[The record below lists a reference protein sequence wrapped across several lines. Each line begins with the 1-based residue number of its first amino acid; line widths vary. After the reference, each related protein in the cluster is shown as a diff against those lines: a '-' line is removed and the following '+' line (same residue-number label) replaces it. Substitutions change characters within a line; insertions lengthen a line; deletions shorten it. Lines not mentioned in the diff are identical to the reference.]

1 MSNHKTRPARSNSLQ
16 RMLELER
23 RYMEA
28 NAVPFFTR
36 MQLERLQASASQ
48 ANALSPNSGS
58 IAAVVS
64 KPPSSSPNRPAV
76 QAHRIEPSPLE
87 NAAMGATVSRA
98 RETRPDAQIGS
109 VTINVSSP
117 MLKLDLAPE
126 SDNGAQRGAVVV
138 HQSPA
143 VDKPVVKAVSFDVPL
158 SAYEEE
164 RRSICQSPS
173 WEAYGRRK
181 KSEKKDS
188 KKEQKKEQL
197 KKEQLKKEE
206 ERKEQERKEQLKKEQ
221 LKKEQQR
228 KEELKKEQVKKEQAE
243 KEQRKREQQAKAS
256 KREKEESALKN
267 ALIKKKRLSKQPPPS
282 SSHAIEQ
289 ANRISVEAAA
299 SSRDRQRPSSA
310 LEFSPPAKNDTP
322 ARPSHRRSGSFT
334 SLIRSPF
341 ESRRASSDTARPVE
355 TGFIGGIKLE
365 IQRYAAN
372 QKAAE
377 EPQNMDESTIHPALR
392 TNNAHNQK
400 WSAPAARP
408 IPDSQR
414 RAYPPI
420 TRHPAA
426 AAKTRSLISS
436 AEMEAQ
442 DTGTMEKWRAFVGLK
457 PKDPAESTK
466 AAAQQEG
473 AKKPAVTNEASKSSP
488 ALPSPQANA
497 NTGTTSE
504 IRPPA
509 TAVPTVPTVPPTG
522 SSAGSGTQVPQSK
535 LNVSTGDHQLSNSA
549 VAQKPPQEKLS
560 QANLAQL
567 QQHESSGP
575 IKSSTPVDKDLVNG
589 SSPMAGSLPPAPPRR
604 SSKRNSLLSLDGSVS
619 PVSRSRSP
627 AHRPGSSDSTTSIGD
642 RISGKPK
649 RTANNTIGG
658 TESQSGGVP
667 LQNPTSREA
676 GRTSRNQKPDPIE
689 IPTWEDIQSSVMQV
703 IETKV
708 SLSPIRKSHSSLRD
722 DSDFTVRRL
731 TDDSVP
737 TTSAD
742 DDSSDDF
749 HSVSTPGTPDTSRP
763 QSEKGL
769 PPPSQDIEG
778 QRAGTEQN
786 RARNLSQSPVKQ
798 PLLLQIGGGFSGSSS
813 PPKVTPT
820 KTTPADRTRAAHHR
834 TQSAVDPAP
843 GADFLPKLKH
853 QPLKAGENALVSKQH
868 VPSADSLLPGDE
880 RANSKTQLVVAPW
893 PASYLEEARKAAPL
907 APPPQVLGSPRLVP
921 KGTPPASIR
930 SQPSP
935 TMDLTPTKG
944 PRHTAGSPVGGEP
957 IAKMFVECCGCK
969 YYHDMPSNIYEAMAN
984 PEAVIRPP
992 RGNVGFTGALSM
1004 TVKCPWCSHEMSTKC
1019 CAGYAAMVYVKERLH

>member
-1 MSNHKTRPARSNSLQ
+1 MSNHRTRPARSNSLQ

-23 RYMEA
+23 RYM
-28 NAVPFFTR
+28 
-36 MQLERLQASASQ
+36 LERLQASASQ
-48 ANALSPNSGS
+48 ANALSASSGPL
-58 IAAVVS
+58 AAAVS
-64 KPPSSSPNRPAV
+64 KPPLSSANRPAV
-76 QAHRIEPSPLE
+76 QAHRINASPLKD
-87 NAAMGATVSRA
+87 AAMGATVSKA
-98 RETRPDAQIGS
+98 GETRPGTHI
-109 VTINVSSP
+109 VPLTINVSSP
-117 MLKLDLAPE
+117 MLNLDVAPE
-126 SDNGAQRGAVVV
+126 SDNGAQRGAAVA

-143 VDKPVVKAVSFDVPL
+143 ADKPALKAVSFDVPL
-158 SAYEEE
+158 SIDEEE

-181 KSEKKDS
+181 KSEKKES

-197 KKEQLKKEE
+197 KKEQLKREE
-206 ERKEQERKEQLKKEQ
+206 ERKEQERREQLKKEQLKKEQQNKEELKKEQ

-228 KEELKKEQVKKEQAE
+228 KEELKKEQLKKEQAE
-243 KEQRKREQQAKAS
+243 KELRKKEQQAKAS
-256 KREKEESALKN
+256 KREKEESTLKN

-282 SSHAIEQ
+282 SSQAIEQ
-289 ANRISVEAAA
+289 ANRITVEAAA
-299 SSRDRQRPSSA
+299 SSRGRQRPSSA
-310 LEFSPPAKNDTP
+310 LEFTPPGKNDTTV
-322 ARPSHRRSGSFT
+322 RPHHRRSGSFT
-334 SLIRSPF
+334 SMIRAPF

-377 EPQNMDESTIHPALR
+377 EPQNMDESRIHPALR

-408 IPDSQR
+408 TQEPQR

-420 TRHPAA
+420 TRHPAT

-436 AEMEAQ
+436 AEMDAQ

-457 PKDPAESTK
+457 PKDPAEPTNG
-466 AAAQQEG
+466 AAQQEG
-473 AKKPAVTNEASKSSP
+473 SNKPAASDEAGKSSP
-488 ALPSPQANA
+488 ALPSPSVKAS
-497 NTGTTSE
+497 TGTTSD
-504 IRPPA
+504 IRPPT
-509 TAVPTVPTVPPTG
+509 TAVPSPLG
-522 SSAGSGTQVPQSK
+522 SSVGSSNQVVKPK
-535 LNVSTGDHQLSNSA
+535 LSVSTGDDQPSSSTA
-549 VAQKPPQEKLS
+549 AQKPPVEKLS

-567 QQHESSGP
+567 QLHENSGP
-575 IKSSTPVDKDLVNG
+575 IKNNGPVDKGLVN
-589 SSPMAGSLPPAPPRR
+589 SSALEAGSLPPAPPRR

-627 AHRPGSSDSTTSIGD
+627 AHRPSSSDSAASIGD
-642 RISGKPK
+642 RIMGKPK
-649 RTANNTIGG
+649 KTANNSSGG
-658 TESQSGGVP
+658 TEIQSGGAP
-667 LQNPTSREA
+667 LPRPTSREA
-676 GRTSRNQKPDPIE
+676 GRVTRNQKPDPIE
-689 IPTWEDIQSSVMQV
+689 VPTWEDIQSSVMQV
-703 IETKV
+703 IDTKV
-708 SLSPIRKSHSSLRD
+708 SLSPIRKSQSSLRD

-763 QSEKGL
+763 QSEKGV
-769 PPPSQDIEG
+769 PPLSQDVEG
-778 QRAGTEQN
+778 NRASTDQH

-798 PLLLQIGGGFSGSSS
+798 PLLLQIGGFSGSSS
-813 PPKVTPT
+813 PPKAAFT
-820 KTTPADRTRAAHHR
+820 KTTATDRPQAAHQR
-834 TQSAVDPAP
+834 TQSAVDAAPA
-843 GADFLPKLKH
+843 AEFLPKLKH
-853 QPLKAGENALVSKQH
+853 QPLKAVENALVSKQH
-868 VPSADSLLPGDE
+868 VPSAESLLPGDE

-907 APPPQVLGSPRLVP
+907 APPPQVLGSPRLMP

-935 TMDLTPTKG
+935 TTDLTPTK

-984 PEAVIRPP
+984 PEAVIRP
-992 RGNVGFTGALSM
+992 RGIVGFAGALSM

>member
-1 MSNHKTRPARSNSLQ
+1 MSNHRTRPARSNSLQ

-23 RYMEA
+23 RYM
-28 NAVPFFTR
+28 
-36 MQLERLQASASQ
+36 LERLQASASQ
-48 ANALSPNSGS
+48 ANALSANSGS
-58 IAAVVS
+58 LTAVVS
-64 KPPSSSPNRPAV
+64 KPPLSLANRPAV
-76 QAHRIEPSPLE
+76 QAHRLEPSPLKD
-87 NAAMGATVSRA
+87 AAMGATVSKA
-98 RETRPDAQIGS
+98 RETRPGS
-109 VTINVSSP
+109 HLVPLTINVSSP
-117 MLKLDLAPE
+117 MLELDTAPD
-126 SDNGAQRGAVVV
+126 SDNGAQRGAVVL
-138 HQSPA
+138 HQSAPV
-143 VDKPVVKAVSFDVPL
+143 VDKPVLKAVSFDVPL
-158 SAYEEE
+158 SIDEEE

-181 KSEKKDS
+181 KSEKKES

-197 KKEQLKKEE
+197 KKEQLKREE
-206 ERKEQERKEQLKKEQ
+206 ERKEQERRDQLKKEQLKKEQQKKEELKKEQ

-228 KEELKKEQVKKEQAE
+228 KEELKKEQLKKEQAE
-243 KEQRKREQQAKAS
+243 KELRKKEQQAKAS
-256 KREKEESALKN
+256 KREKEESTLKN

-282 SSHAIEQ
+282 SSQAIEQ
-289 ANRISVEAAA
+289 ANRISDEAAA
-299 SSRDRQRPSSA
+299 APRGRQRPSSA
-310 LEFSPPAKNDTP
+310 LEFAPPGKSDTP
-322 ARPSHRRSGSFT
+322 VRHHRRSGSFT
-334 SLIRSPF
+334 SLIRAPF

-365 IQRYAAN
+365 IQRFAAN

-377 EPQNMDESTIHPALR
+377 EPQNMDESKIHPALR

-408 IPDSQR
+408 SPEPQR

-457 PKDPAESTK
+457 SKDADEPTQTAARQEGSNKPAAPAE
-466 AAAQQEG
+466 AGRA
-473 AKKPAVTNEASKSSP
+473 SP
-488 ALPSPQANA
+488 ALLSPRANASIGTTPDSRPLTAAAPSPL
-497 NTGTTSE
+497 GT
-504 IRPPA
+504 P
-509 TAVPTVPTVPPTG
+509 VG
-522 SSAGSGTQVPQSK
+522 SSSQIAKPK
-535 LNVSTGDHQLSNSA
+535 LSVSTGDDQPSSSIA
-549 VAQKPPQEKLS
+549 AQKPPGEKLS
-560 QANLAQL
+560 RASLAQL
-567 QQHESSGP
+567 QQHEG
-575 IKSSTPVDKDLVNG
+575 IKSNSPADKGLVN
-589 SSPMAGSLPPAPPRR
+589 SPAPEASSLPPAPPRR

-627 AHRPGSSDSTTSIGD
+627 AHRPSSSDSATSIGD
-642 RISGKPK
+642 RITGKPK
-649 RTANNTIGG
+649 KTANNTGG
-658 TESQSGGVP
+658 TEIQSGGAP
-667 LQNPTSREA
+667 LQRPASREA
-676 GRTSRNQKPDPIE
+676 GRITRNQKPDPIE
-689 IPTWEDIQSSVMQV
+689 VPTWEDIQSSVMQV

-708 SLSPIRKSHSSLRD
+708 SLSPIRKSQSSLRD

-763 QSEKGL
+763 QSEKGV
-769 PPPSQDIEG
+769 PPLSQDVEG
-778 QRAGTEQN
+778 NRAGTEQH

-798 PLLLQIGGGFSGSSS
+798 PLLLQIGGFSGSSS
-813 PPKVTPT
+813 PPKVAVT
-820 KTTPADRTRAAHHR
+820 KTPAADRTQAAHQR
-834 TQSAVDPAP
+834 AQSAVDSAP
-843 GADFLPKLKH
+843 RADFLPKLKH
-853 QPLKAGENALVSKQH
+853 QPLKAVENAMVSKQH
-868 VPSADSLLPGDE
+868 VPSAESLLPGDE

-907 APPPQVLGSPRLVP
+907 APPPQVLGSPRLMP

-935 TMDLTPTKG
+935 TTDLTPTKG

-984 PEAVIRPP
+984 PEAVIRP
-992 RGNVGFTGALSM
+992 RGIVGFAGALSM

>member
-1 MSNHKTRPARSNSLQ
+1 MSNHRTRPARSNSLQ

-23 RYMEA
+23 RYM
-28 NAVPFFTR
+28 
-36 MQLERLQASASQ
+36 LERLQASASQ
-48 ANALSPNSGS
+48 ANALSANSGS
-58 IAAVVS
+58 LTAVVS
-64 KPPSSSPNRPAV
+64 KPPLSSANRPAV
-76 QAHRIEPSPLE
+76 QTHRLEPSPLKD
-87 NAAMGATVSRA
+87 AAVGATGSKA
-98 RETRPDAQIGS
+98 RETRPDTHI
-109 VTINVSSP
+109 VPLTINISSP
-117 MLKLDLAPE
+117 MLKLDTAPD
-126 SDNGAQRGAVVV
+126 SNNGAQRGAVVV

-143 VDKPVVKAVSFDVPL
+143 VDKPALKAVSFDVPL
-158 SAYEEE
+158 SIDEEE

-181 KSEKKDS
+181 KSEKKES

-197 KKEQLKKEE
+197 KKEQLKREE
-206 ERKEQERKEQLKKEQ
+206 ERREQERREQLKKEQ
-221 LKKEQQR
+221 LKKEQQK
-228 KEELKKEQVKKEQAE
+228 KEELKKEQLKKEQAE
-243 KEQRKREQQAKAS
+243 KELRKKEQQAKTS
-256 KREKEESALKN
+256 KREKEESTLKN
-267 ALIKKKRLSKQPPPS
+267 ALIKKKRLSKQPPPAS
-282 SSHAIEQ
+282 SQAIEQ
-289 ANRISVEAAA
+289 ANRITVEAAA
-299 SSRDRQRPSSA
+299 SSSRGRQRPSSA
-310 LEFSPPAKNDTP
+310 LEFAPPGNNDTP
-322 ARPSHRRSGSFT
+322 VRPHHRRSGSFT
-334 SLIRSPF
+334 SLIRAPF
-341 ESRRASSDTARPVE
+341 ESRRASSDTARPIE

-377 EPQNMDESTIHPALR
+377 EPQNMDESKIHPALR

-408 IPDSQR
+408 SPEPQR

-420 TRHPAA
+420 TRHPAT

-457 PKDPAESTK
+457 PKDPAEPTK
-466 AAAQQEG
+466 TALQQEG
-473 AKKPAVTNEASKSSP
+473 SNKPAAPAEAGRSSP
-488 ALPSPQANA
+488 AVPSPRANNA
-497 NTGTTSE
+497 SIGTTLD
-504 IRPPA
+504 IRPL
-509 TAVPTVPTVPPTG
+509 TAAAPSPLGTPVG
-522 SSAGSGTQVPQSK
+522 SSNQVAKPK
-535 LNVSTGDHQLSNSA
+535 LSISTGDDQPSSSTAAL
-549 VAQKPPQEKLS
+549 KPPREKLS

-567 QQHESSGP
+567 QQHEGNGP
-575 IKSSTPVDKDLVNG
+575 IKSNSPADKSHVN
-589 SSPMAGSLPPAPPRR
+589 SSAPESGSLPPAPPRR

-627 AHRPGSSDSTTSIGD
+627 AHRPSSSDSTASIGE
-642 RISGKPK
+642 RITGKPK
-649 RTANNTIGG
+649 RTADNTPGG
-658 TESQSGGVP
+658 TEIQSGGAP
-667 LQNPTSREA
+667 LQSPASRET
-676 GRTSRNQKPDPIE
+676 GRITRNQKPDPIE
-689 IPTWEDIQSSVMQV
+689 VPTWEDIQSSVMQV
-703 IETKV
+703 IDTKV
-708 SLSPIRKSHSSLRD
+708 SLSPIRKSHGSLRD

-737 TTSAD
+737 NTSAD

-763 QSEKGL
+763 QSEKGV
-769 PPPSQDIEG
+769 PPLSQDVEDN
-778 QRAGTEQN
+778 RAGTEQH

-798 PLLLQIGGGFSGSSS
+798 PLLLQIGGFSGSSS
-813 PPKVTPT
+813 PPKVAIT
-820 KTTPADRTRAAHHR
+820 KTTTADRPQAARQRA
-834 TQSAVDPAP
+834 QSAVDSAP
-843 GADFLPKLKH
+843 RADFLPKLKH
-853 QPLKAGENALVSKQH
+853 QPLKAVENALVPKQH
-868 VPSADSLLPGDE
+868 VPSAESLLPGDE
-880 RANSKTQLVVAPW
+880 RASSKTQLVVAPW

-935 TMDLTPTKG
+935 TTDLTPTKG

-984 PEAVIRPP
+984 PEAVIRP